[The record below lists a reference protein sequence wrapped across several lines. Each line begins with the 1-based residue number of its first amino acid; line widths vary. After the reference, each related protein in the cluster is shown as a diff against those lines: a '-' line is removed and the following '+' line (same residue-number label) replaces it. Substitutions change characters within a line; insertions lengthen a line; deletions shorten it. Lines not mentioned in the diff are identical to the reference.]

1 MCRLALVRFR
11 TGWLR
16 RSRRHLVL
24 ALLAA
29 IVLAAATGCGG
40 ESGAGAGTGFGT
52 DGKVRTDFGGDDVA
66 NALAIQAD
74 GKIVAAGGK
83 GRAFALARYTR
94 DGRLDGSFGT
104 AGRVVTD
111 FGVARADEC
120 AEPCERGAAAVAIQ
134 GDGKIVAAGG
144 KGSDFAL
151 ARYLPD
157 GRLDPS
163 FGRGGQVVTDVGA
176 RPTRFQADWQ
186 RGANALAILPDG
198 KIIVAGA
205 GPGEFALARYTP
217 NGRLDGSFGR
227 GGLVFT
233 GFQAFQAGPEDY
245 AEALAVQ
252 TDGKIVA
259 AGRSFTL
266 FALARYMPNGR
277 LDATFGTGGKALPN
291 VLGDD
296 YDVAEAVATQV
307 DGKIVVVGET
317 GPRFPGAIV
326 ARLTSRGRF
335 DPSFGSGGIARGAV
349 SHGAGASAVAI
360 ARDGKIVTVG
370 YESYLVNPCCSG
382 RYVEKLFLI
391 RCAHDGHSDPTFG
404 KRGAVE
410 ARFGHNLQVT
420 AVAIEG
426 DGKIVAAGG
435 SGRNRRNHDFL
446 LVRYRRDGS
455 IDS

>member
-1 MCRLALVRFR
+1 MP
-11 TGWLR
+11 TGLPA
-16 RSRRHLVL
+16 SRRRPPARRLLVFAPL
-24 ALLAA
+24 AVV
-29 IVLAAATGCGG
+29 VLAAATGCGG
-40 ESGAGAGTGFGT
+40 GGRADTGTPFGT
-52 DGKVRTDFGGDDVA
+52 AGKVRTDFGGNDVA
-66 NALAIQAD
+66 NALAIQPD
-74 GKIVAAGGK
+74 GKIVAAGSK
-83 GRAFALARYTR
+83 GRAFALARYTP
-94 DGRLDGSFGT
+94 DGQLDESFGT
-104 AGRVVTD
+104 AGKVVTD
-111 FGVARADEC
+111 FGVPRADKC
-120 AEPCERGAAAVAIQ
+120 VGACQHGAAAVAIQ
-134 GDGKIVAAGG
+134 TDGKIVTTGG

-176 RPTRFQADWQ
+176 RPNRFQADWQ

-233 GFQAFQAGPEDY
+233 GFQAFQTGGEDY

-277 LDATFGTGGKALPN
+277 LDATFGTRGKALPN

-296 YDVAEAVATQV
+296 YDVAEAVAIQG
-307 DGKIVVVGET
+307 DGKIVAAGST

-335 DPSFGSGGIARGAV
+335 DPSFGGGGIASGAL

-360 ARDGKIVTVG
+360 ARDGTIVTAG

-382 RYVEKLFLI
+382 RYVEKLVLS
-391 RCAHDGHSDPTFG
+391 RYAHDGHSDPTFG

-420 AVAIEG
+420 AVAIVG

-435 SGRNRRNHDFL
+435 SGRSRRNRDFL

-455 IDS
+455 VDSFG

>member
-1 MCRLALVRFR
+1 VAVIVF
-11 TGWLR
+11 
-16 RSRRHLVL
+16 
-24 ALLAA
+24 AA
-29 IVLAAATGCGG
+29 MTGCGG
-40 ESGAGAGTGFGT
+40 GVRADTDTQFGT
-52 DGKVRTDFGGDDVA
+52 AGKVRTDFGGDEVA
-66 NALAIQAD
+66 NALVIQAD
-74 GKIVAAGGK
+74 GKIVAAGHK

-94 DGRLDGSFGT
+94 DGELDASFGT

-111 FGVARADEC
+111 FGVARKC
-120 AEPCERGAAAVAIQ
+120 MEPFCRHGAAAVSIQ

-144 KGSDFAL
+144 KGSEFAL

-157 GRLDPS
+157 GRLDRA

-176 RPTRFQADWQ
+176 RPNRFQADWQ
-186 RGANALAILPDG
+186 RGAKALAILPDG

-233 GFQAFQAGPEDY
+233 GFQVFQAGAEDY

-291 VLGDD
+291 VGGDD

-307 DGKIVVVGET
+307 DGKIVVVGWT
-317 GPRFPGAIV
+317 GARFPGAIV

-335 DPSFGSGGIARGAV
+335 DPSFGSGGMASGAP
-349 SHGAGASAVAI
+349 SLGAGPYAVAGAYAVAI
-360 ARDGKIVTVG
+360 ARDGKIVTAG
-370 YESYLVNPCCSG
+370 YESYLVNTCCSG
-382 RYVEKLFLI
+382 RYVEKLVLS
-391 RCAHDGHSDPTFG
+391 RYGHDGRPDPTFG

-410 ARFGHNLQVT
+410 AGFGKNLQVT
-420 AVAIEG
+420 AVAIDG
-426 DGKIVAAGG
+426 DGKIVVAGG
-435 SGRNRRNHDFL
+435 SGRSLRNRDFL
-446 LVRYRRDGS
+446 LVRYGRDGS